1 MKKITIVLVF
11 LLAFGCKSIYERA
24 PQMRSFGCELPPI
37 VFLEKIN
44 GLSQLEG
51 FFVAELDTNNNNCL
65 LVLQKNLTIKGSA
78 NDREI
83 VADQIRFRYSQLD
96 KTVWYSTGIFKSY
109 KGIPPQEVP
118 HGLPGK
124 RRGSQ
129 PRDSLSGGPGGV
141 LFHLHGRR
149 LRGLFASAVPG
160 ERS

>member
-51 FFVAELDTNNNNCL
+51 FFVAELDTNSNNCL

-109 KGIPPQEVP
+109 KGKTSYLPPTADDSARHNSSVNLTLDRLFMQCN
-118 HGLPGK
+118 PGK
-124 RRGSQ
+124 K
-129 PRDSLSGGPGGV
+129 L
-141 LFHLHGRR
+141 
-149 LRGLFASAVPG
+149 
-160 ERS
+160 ERK